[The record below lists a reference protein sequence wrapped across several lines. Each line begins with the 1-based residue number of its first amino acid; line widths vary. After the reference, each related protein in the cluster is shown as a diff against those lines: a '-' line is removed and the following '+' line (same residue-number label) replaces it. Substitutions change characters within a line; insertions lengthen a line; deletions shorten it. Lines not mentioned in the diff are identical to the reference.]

1 MAEKEVILTY
11 EGLKKLEDELE
22 QLRGPKR
29 MAVKERIKAAL
40 SHGDITEN
48 SEYDEAK
55 NEQAYIEG
63 KIAQIEAM
71 LKNARV
77 IDEDDVSTEK
87 VSIGSKVRLR
97 DLDTKEESEFT
108 IVGSTEANPAESK
121 ISNESPIGNAL
132 IGRKKGETVEV
143 EVPDGI
149 LRFKI
154 LKIGK

>member
-1 MAEKEVILTY
+1 
-11 EGLKKLEDELE
+11 
-22 QLRGPKR
+22 
-29 MAVKERIKAAL
+29 
-40 SHGDITEN
+40 
-48 SEYDEAK
+48 
-55 NEQAYIEG
+55 
-63 KIAQIEAM
+63 M

-143 EVPDGI
+143 AVPDGI

>member
-143 EVPDGI
+143 AVPDGI